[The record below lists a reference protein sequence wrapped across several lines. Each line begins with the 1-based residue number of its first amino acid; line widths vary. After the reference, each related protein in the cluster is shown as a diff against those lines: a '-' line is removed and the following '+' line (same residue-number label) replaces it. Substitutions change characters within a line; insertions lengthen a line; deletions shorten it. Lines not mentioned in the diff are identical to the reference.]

1 MLNACLDR
9 FSRASA
15 GVYRVGMVDSPDSGG
30 VSQRARRMVTE
41 STIAPYI
48 VEHIQRSAEPRD
60 PDYLCLAVAENNLM
74 WDLIAEKANAV
85 RNVGPAAFGYED
97 MRGSV
102 ALRTALARF
111 LGASLFGCD
120 VDLDWIVVMAGAG
133 SVVEALGWALVDPG
147 GGILIPT
154 PSYAGYWNDIEAR
167 AGLRAVPAH
176 TQPQDDFRITEDVLT
191 SAADAAAV
199 PIGALLLTNP
209 SNPLGRTLTDDEVGL
224 SIDWARRRGMPII
237 MNEVYGLSIHGDTP
251 FRSAASMLGGIPDD
265 VHFIW
270 AFSKDFASS
279 GLRGGVAVT
288 SNRTV
293 HDALMQHLYF
303 SAVSGDTQHL
313 MASMLDDRDWCSR
326 YLAALR
332 QRLGMSYEAAR
343 STLESY
349 GIPSIRG
356 DSGIF
361 LLANFRRHLDA
372 PTWEAEDRLW
382 RSILERAGVNLTPG
396 SACRIVEPGY
406 LRVCH
411 ASAPTQVV
419 RAGLDRV
426 AAVLS
431 R

>member
-1 MLNACLDR
+1 M
-9 FSRASA
+9 
-15 GVYRVGMVDSPDSGG
+15 VGSPDSGG
-30 VSQRARRMVTE
+30 VSERARRMVTE

-48 VEHIQRSAEPRD
+48 VEHIHRSAPPRD
-60 PDYLCLAVAENNLM
+60 PDYLCLAVAENHLM
-74 WDLIAEKANAV
+74 WDLISEKANAV
-85 RNVGPAAFGYED
+85 RNVGPSAFGYED
-97 MRGSV
+97 MRGSL

-111 LGASLFGCD
+111 LGDHLFGCE
-120 VDLDWIVVMAGAG
+120 VDTDSIVVMAGAG
-133 SVVEALGWALVDPG
+133 SVVEALAWALVDPG
-147 GGILIPT
+147 GGVLIPT

-167 AGLRAVPAH
+167 ARLRAVPAH
-176 TQPQDDFRITEDVLT
+176 TRSEGDFRITEDVLT
-191 SAADAAAV
+191 SAADTSAV

-209 SNPLGRTLTDDEVGL
+209 SNPLGRTLTDDEVRR
-224 SIDWARRRGMPII
+224 SIDWARGRGMPII

-293 HDALMQHLYF
+293 HDVLMQHLYF

-313 MASMLDDRDWCSR
+313 MASMLDDRDWFTR

-332 QRLGMSYEAAR
+332 QRLGRSYQVAR
-343 STLESY
+343 STLEAQ
-349 GIPSIRG
+349 GVPSIG
-356 DSGIF
+356 SDSGIF
-361 LLANFRRHLDA
+361 LLADFRHHLDS

-382 RSILERAGVNLTPG
+382 RRILEQAGVNLTPG
-396 SACRIVEPGY
+396 SACRNVEPGFM
-406 LRVCH
+406 RVCH
-411 ASAPTQVV
+411 ASAPSEVV
-419 RAGLDRV
+419 RAGLERV
-426 AAVLS
+426 ASSLA

>member
-1 MLNACLDR
+1 
-9 FSRASA
+9 
-15 GVYRVGMVDSPDSGG
+15 MVESPDSGG

-41 STIAPYI
+41 STIAPYM
-48 VEHIQRSAEPRD
+48 VEHIERSAAPRD
-60 PDYLCLAVAENNLM
+60 PDYLCLAVAENHLM
-74 WDLIAEKANAV
+74 WDIISEKANAV

-102 ALRTALARF
+102 ALRAMLARF
-111 LGASLFGCD
+111 LGDRLFGCEVD
-120 VDLDWIVVMAGAG
+120 VDSVAVMAGAG
-133 SVVEALGWALVDPG
+133 SVVEALAWALVDPG
-147 GGILIPT
+147 GGVLVPT

-167 AGLRAVPAH
+167 AGLVAVPAH
-176 TQPQDDFRITEDVLT
+176 TRPETGFRISEDVLT
-191 SAADAAAV
+191 SAADASV
-199 PIGALLLTNP
+199 IPIGALLLTNP
-209 SNPLGRTLTDDEVGL
+209 SNPLGRTLTDDEVRL
-224 SIDWARRRGMPII
+224 SIDWARGRGVPII
-237 MNEVYGLSIHGDTP
+237 MNEVYGLSIHGDAP

-288 SNRTV
+288 SNRMV
-293 HDALMQHLYF
+293 HDVLMQHLYF

-313 MASMLDDRDWCSR
+313 MASMLDDAEWCSR

-332 QRLGMSYEAAR
+332 QRLGASYEVAR
-343 STLESY
+343 STLEAC

-361 LLANFRRHLDA
+361 LLADCRHHLDA

-382 RSILERAGVNLTPG
+382 RGILERTGVNLTPG

-411 ASAPTQVV
+411 ASAPTEVV
-419 RAGLDRV
+419 RAGLER
-426 AAVLS
+426 AAAALS
-431 R
+431 H